1 VSVSDVELI
10 LQLTKAIQLDAEKP
24 TLDQKFNP
32 TDPIAVM
39 LVMYE
44 VDYAVDT
51 YMEKYKPWRDKF
63 ADPTV
68 YDNFVLMYQQQA
80 RNNVKKLISEAQ
92 EMIAEEIEQEENEDD
107 DEADLMGG
115 T

>member
-1 VSVSDVELI
+1 MSVSDVELI
-10 LQLTKAIQLDAEKP
+10 LQLTKAIQADSDKP

-32 TDPIAVM
+32 TDAVAVM

-44 VDYAVDT
+44 VDFAVDA
-51 YMEKYKPWRDKF
+51 YMEKWKTWRDKF
-63 ADPTV
+63 TDPTV

-80 RNNVKKLISEAQ
+80 RLNVKKLISLAQ
-92 EMIAEEIEQEENEDD
+92 EEIAEEIEQDEEDEDD
-107 DEADLMGG
+107 ADLMGG